1 MSRPADDRGALAL
14 ADRADGLHDRPMP
27 SREPAM
33 PGEGENLVPVS
44 VPETLDF
51 PIPPAC
57 EAGFGMNV
65 RLLEQH
71 WSVLRK
77 AGDLIASGETAA

>member
-1 MSRPADDRGALAL
+1 MISARPVRFRLAGRAAD
-14 ADRADGLHDRPMP
+14 LHDRSMP
-27 SREPAM
+27 SSTPAS
-33 PGEGENLVPVS
+33 PGEDEALVPVS

-51 PIPPAC
+51 PIPIAC

-77 AGDLIASGETAA
+77 ARDLIAAGECAA